1 VKLSKRLS
9 SKDRD
14 KLAQTVLDLHRSD
27 PVRLR
32 RTLPEIAQELD
43 RILSPSEPQNGGT
56 SPFGLTDRERGF
68 YRDSLDQVLRKSKS
82 HVVSTDQAIK
92 GLEHAAALL
101 IDNFLP
107 GYPPRQELLRLVRR
121 ATGIVPRKTGKP
133 EEKIVRDG
141 EPSRKVA
148 VVRGIDLHLT
158 WDLKLL
164 RVSLDPPQ
172 WRLRAQAFSFVG
184 KAADVAT
191 DVAEHHDKYLAE
203 VIENA

>member
-1 VKLSKRLS
+1 MVDVYL
-9 SKDRD
+9 
-14 KLAQTVLDLHRSD
+14 SD

-32 RTLPEIAQELD
+32 KNLPEIAQDLD
-43 RILSPSEPQNGGT
+43 EILSASEQQKGGT
-56 SPFGLTDRERGF
+56 NPFGLTDRERGF
-68 YRDSLDQVLRKSKS
+68 YRESLDLILRKSKS
-82 HVVSTDQAIK
+82 QVLSTEEAIK

-107 GYPPRQELLRLVRR
+107 GYPPRQDLLQLVRK

-141 EPSRKVA
+141 EPSRRVP

-164 RVSLDPPQ
+164 RVSLDPSQ
-172 WRLRAQAFSFVG
+172 WRLRGRALGFVG
-184 KAADVAT
+184 KGADVAT

>member
-1 VKLSKRLS
+1 MSKRLS
-9 SKDRD
+9 SQDRD
-14 KLAQTVLDLHRSD
+14 KLAQMVLDVHRSD

-32 RTLPEIAQELD
+32 RNLPEIAQELD
-43 RILSPSEPQNGGT
+43 RILSPSEQHKGGT
-56 SPFGLTDRERGF
+56 NPFGLTDREREF
-68 YRDSLDQVLRKSKS
+68 YKESLDLLLRKLKS
-82 HVVSTDQAIK
+82 HSLSTEEAIT

-101 IDNFLP
+101 TDNFSP
-107 GYPPRQELLRLVRR
+107 GYPPRQDLLRLLRK

-141 EPSRKVA
+141 EPSRRVA
-148 VVRGIDLHLT
+148 LVRGIDLHLT
-158 WDLKLL
+158 WDFKLL
-164 RVSLDPPQ
+164 RVSLDPFQ
-172 WRLRAQAFSFVG
+172 WRLRGQAFSFVG